1 MLANVLTLLRPVF
14 ATLFALSLG
23 FFVRDG
29 QPSDR
34 WGVVLVV
41 LMILAELTDL
51 LDGMAARKMGTASVF
66 GGILDPLSD
75 SLSRLVIF
83 FAMALVGWI
92 PLAVPFVM
100 AGRDIIVAY
109 TRIANALTN
118 SSTSARISGKA
129 KAVFQGAAMFVLVV
143 VAWLAS
149 PAGSVHELSWL
160 RWLDAETVRMIQAVT
175 GIVVI
180 VATGWSLID
189 YIRGTLPAIRQLRQR

>member
-1 MLANVLTLLRPVF
+1 MKFTELNLKPEILQ
-14 ATLFALSLG
+14 AL
-23 FFVRDG
+23 
-29 QPSDR
+29 
-34 WGVVLVV
+34 
-41 LMILAELTDL
+41 DL
-51 LDGMAARKMGTASVF
+51 LGYEDLTPIQEETF
-66 GGILDPLSD
+66 THI
-75 SLSRLVIF
+75 
-83 FAMALVGWI
+83 
-92 PLAVPFVM
+92 M